1 MITFKYN
8 QYNPEGTVVHTK
20 TIGENTTLYWR
31 SESVQV
37 MSDIWEWLPVAYYEE
52 NGSIAQRILN
62 METDTVVVDATSDVF
77 DRIYSKEYSRLFERE
92 KSRLDGDALDPAVKG
107 RIVKVTSGRSNKG
120 VVGKVVARVEKPY
133 SMGYKTSWEYKLGIA
148 LDDEMVDYHH
158 PSGKVF
164 KNHKN
169 MVWVWARNCE
179 AVNPVVDY
187 SAAEINAQRGAES
200 LVTALKQRF
209 AEALTAQA
217 LQVSSRT
224 VEVV

>member
-1 MITFKYN
+1 MITFKYSE
-8 QYNPEGTVVHTK
+8 YKPEGNVVHTK
-20 TIGENTTLYWR
+20 TVGEGTTLYWR

-37 MSDIWEWLPVAYYEE
+37 MSDIWDWLPVAYYEE

-77 DRIYSKEYSRLFERE
+77 DRIYNKEYSRLFERE
-92 KSRLDGDALDPAVKG
+92 KSRIDDDAEDPAVRG
-107 RIVKVTSGRSNKG
+107 RIVKVVSGRTAKG
-120 VVGKVVARVEKPY
+120 TVGKVVARIERQY
-133 SMGYKTSWEYKLGIA
+133 GMGYRSSLQYKLGIA
-148 LDDEMVDYHH
+148 LDDEMVDFHH

-169 MVWVWARNCE
+169 MVWVWALNCE
-179 AVNPVVDY
+179 VVNPQVDY

-217 LQVSSRT
+217 LQVNPRT